1 MTPEEIK
8 QRVLY
13 VKSEKLF
20 ALRQL
25 QKSDWF
31 VKDIQGDTFANTIPD
46 PLYYTGNFM
55 FNILGYIE
63 ILNEFDPDN
72 LAVKR
77 LREEALKFAEEL
89 IKGNDYYDGMISH
102 LNDSIKSEEENAA

>member
-13 VKSEKLF
+13 VKSEKLI

-31 VKDIQGDTFANTIPD
+31 VNDIQGDTFANTIPD
-46 PLYYTGNFM
+46 PLYHTGSIM
-55 FNILGYIE
+55 FSILQYSE
-63 ILNEFDPDN
+63 ILIEFDPDN

-77 LREEALKFAEEL
+77 LREEALNFAENL
-89 IKGNDYYDGMISH
+89 INGNDCYDEMIAH
-102 LNDSIKSEEENAA
+102 LNDSIKKEKANAA

>member
-25 QKSDWF
+25 QKSDWIANG
-31 VKDIQGDTFANTIPD
+31 IQGETFANTISD
-46 PLYYTGNFM
+46 PLYRMGSFM
-55 FNILGYIE
+55 FSLLGYIE
-63 ILNEFDPDN
+63 VLNEFDSEN

-77 LREEALKFAEEL
+77 MREEVLNFAEEL
-89 IKGNDYYDGMISH
+89 IQETDCYDVIISL
-102 LNDSIKSEEENAA
+102 LNDSMKKEKADAA